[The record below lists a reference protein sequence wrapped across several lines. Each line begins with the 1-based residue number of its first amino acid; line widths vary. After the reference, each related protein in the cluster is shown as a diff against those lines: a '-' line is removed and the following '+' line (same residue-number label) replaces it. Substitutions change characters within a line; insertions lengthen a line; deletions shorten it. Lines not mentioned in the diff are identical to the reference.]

1 MAKRIAVIGAGLVGS
16 AAALGLMRQ
25 GFEVVLIDGVKPER
39 AAGRL
44 GLDIRNVALNPQS
57 QSLLASLGVWSEV
70 PKVAYERMS
79 IWEHTG
85 TSVLNFS
92 AADAQR
98 SELGWIVENSPLQV
112 ALYDRCAAAME
123 VRLDSVA
130 AIEVTD
136 QQVGLRLDSG
146 ERCEVDF
153 VVAVDGARSPTRE
166 FLGIPVK
173 RHAVEQ
179 TALATVVRTGK
190 SHQNCAW
197 QRFLQDGPLALLPAA
212 DDDEG
217 NHRVSI
223 VWSQSAE
230 SAAAHRTL
238 SDDEFCRALTQVS
251 EACVGEITA
260 VDERLTFPLTQQQA
274 KTFVFKHKVVLLG
287 DAARVVH
294 PLAGLGVNL
303 GFEDVLAFLQVTD
316 DGLQIRGLNTFQRQR
331 AQRSEHMIAL
341 LATLRKAYQE
351 RNPWLIW
358 ARNLAVGQLDRM
370 DLVKRQIMQE
380 AMGLGPIAQVAEKA

>member
-153 VVAVDGARSPTRE
+153 VVAVD
-166 FLGIPVK
+166 
-173 RHAVEQ
+173 
-179 TALATVVRTGK
+179 
-190 SHQNCAW
+190 
-197 QRFLQDGPLALLPAA
+197 
-212 DDDEG
+212 
-217 NHRVSI
+217 
-223 VWSQSAE
+223 
-230 SAAAHRTL
+230 
-238 SDDEFCRALTQVS
+238 
-251 EACVGEITA
+251 
-260 VDERLTFPLTQQQA
+260 
-274 KTFVFKHKVVLLG
+274 
-287 DAARVVH
+287 
-294 PLAGLGVNL
+294 
-303 GFEDVLAFLQVTD
+303 
-316 DGLQIRGLNTFQRQR
+316 
-331 AQRSEHMIAL
+331 
-341 LATLRKAYQE
+341 
-351 RNPWLIW
+351 
-358 ARNLAVGQLDRM
+358 
-370 DLVKRQIMQE
+370 
-380 AMGLGPIAQVAEKA
+380 